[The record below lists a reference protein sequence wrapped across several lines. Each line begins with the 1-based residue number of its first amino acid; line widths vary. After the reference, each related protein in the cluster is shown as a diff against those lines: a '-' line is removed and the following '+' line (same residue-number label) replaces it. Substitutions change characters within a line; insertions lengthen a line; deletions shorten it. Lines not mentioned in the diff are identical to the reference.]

1 MKVKRV
7 KPKELP
13 QDIIFNM
20 NYLFKT
26 TLDDFV
32 IMVNNKQEIVYV
44 NESIPQSDVDNF
56 MRYITFE
63 GDYVNDYKAGLGKM
77 LDAIYDKYGSNVY
90 SVLLDA
96 YDYREK
102 KQKEQRAKEAAK
114 VILPLIRKEV
124 KKKRSA
130 VRYDERLISEIW
142 SAGYGLK
149 EKTPENM
156 TNFGS
161 VYVFYLGYLMGIGKL
176 DSGTDEKMKYI
187 TDTER
192 MMRQIKDVEYLK
204 KIYTTAKTLLDI
216 QREKGGAE

>member
-1 MKVKRV
+1 MTVKRV

-13 QDIIFNM
+13 QDIIFKM
-20 NYLFKT
+20 NYLYKT
-26 TLDDFV
+26 TLEDFV

-44 NESIPQSDVDNF
+44 NESIPQSDVDDF

-102 KQKEQRAKEAAK
+102 KQKEQRAKEEAK

-124 KKKRSA
+124 KKKRPA

-161 VYVFYLGYLMGIGKL
+161 VYVFYLGYLMGAGKL
-176 DSGTDEKMKYI
+176 DGGTDMKMKYI

-192 MMRQIKDVEYLK
+192 IMRQIKDVEALK

-216 QREKGGAE
+216 RREKGGAE

>member
-1 MKVKRV
+1 MTVKRV
-7 KPKELP
+7 KPQELP
-13 QDIIFNM
+13 QDIIFKM
-20 NYLFKT
+20 NYLYKT
-26 TLDDFV
+26 TLENFV

-44 NESIPQSDVDNF
+44 NESIPQSDVDDF
-56 MRYITFE
+56 MKYILFE

-96 YDYREK
+96 YDFRK
-102 KQKEQRAKEAAK
+102 KRQKEQQAKEAAK

-149 EKTPENM
+149 EKTPENI

-192 MMRQIKDVEYLK
+192 MMQQIKDVEYLK
-204 KIYTTAKTLLDI
+204 KIYTMAKTLLDI
-216 QREKGGAE
+216 QREKGGAK

>member
-1 MKVKRV
+1 MTVKRV
-7 KPKELP
+7 KPKDLP
-13 QDIIFNM
+13 QDIIFQM

-26 TLDDFV
+26 TLDEFV

-44 NESIPQSDVDNF
+44 NEYIPQNDVDDF
-56 MRYITFE
+56 MKYITFE
-63 GDYVNDYKAGLGKM
+63 GVYVNDEKVGLGKM
-77 LDAIYDKYGSNVY
+77 LDAIYNKYGSNVY

-96 YDYREK
+96 YDYRKKKEK
-102 KQKEQRAKEAAK
+102 ERQTKEAAK

-124 KKKRSA
+124 KKKRQV

-161 VYVFYLGYLMGIGKL
+161 VYVFYLGYLMGAGKL
-176 DSGTDEKMKYI
+176 DNGTDEKMKYI
-187 TDTER
+187 TETER
-192 MMRQIKDVEYLK
+192 MMRQIKDVEVLK
-204 KIYTTAKTLLDI
+204 KIYTVAKTLLDVR
-216 QREKGGAE
+216 REKGGAK

>member
-1 MKVKRV
+1 MTVKRV

-13 QDIIFNM
+13 QDIIFKM
-20 NYLFKT
+20 NYLYKT
-26 TLDDFV
+26 TLEDFV

-44 NESIPQSDVDNF
+44 NESIPQSDVDDF

-77 LDAIYDKYGSNVY
+77 LDAIYGKYGSNVY

-124 KKKRSA
+124 KKKRPA

-161 VYVFYLGYLMGIGKL
+161 VYVFYLGYLMGAGKL
-176 DSGTDEKMKYI
+176 DGGTDMKMKYI

-192 MMRQIKDVEYLK
+192 IMRQIKDVEALK

-216 QREKGGAE
+216 RREKGGAE

>member
-1 MKVKRV
+1 MTVKRI

-13 QDIIFNM
+13 QGIIFQM

-32 IMVNNKQEIVYV
+32 IMVNNKREIVYV
-44 NESIPQSDVDNF
+44 NESIPQSDVDDF
-56 MRYITFE
+56 MKYITFE
-63 GDYVNDYKAGLGKM
+63 GDYVNDYKAGHGKM
-77 LDAIYDKYGSNVY
+77 IDHVYEKYGGNVC
-90 SVLLDA
+90 SVLGDA
-96 YDYREK
+96 YDYCRNKRRE
-102 KQKEQRAKEAAK
+102 QQAKETAK

-130 VRYDERLISEIW
+130 VRYDERLMYEIW

-149 EKTPENM
+149 EKTPENI

-161 VYVFYLGYLMGIGKL
+161 VYVFYLGYLMGAGKL
-176 DSGTDEKMKYI
+176 DKGTDEKMKYI

-192 MMRQIKDVEYLK
+192 MMRQIKDVEELK
-204 KIYTTAKTLLDI
+204 KIYTVAKTLLDM
-216 QREKGGAE
+216 QQEKGGVK

>member
-1 MKVKRV
+1 MTVKRV
-7 KPKELP
+7 KPKDLP
-13 QDIIFNM
+13 QDIIFQM

-26 TLDDFV
+26 TLDEFV

-44 NESIPQSDVDNF
+44 NEYIPQNDVDDF
-56 MRYITFE
+56 MKYITFE
-63 GDYVNDYKAGLGKM
+63 GAYVNDEKAGLGKM
-77 LDAIYDKYGSNVY
+77 LDAIYNKYGSNVY

-96 YDYREK
+96 YDYRKKKEK
-102 KQKEQRAKEAAK
+102 ERQTKEAAK

-124 KKKRSA
+124 KKKRQV

-161 VYVFYLGYLMGIGKL
+161 VYVFYLGYLMGAGKL
-176 DSGTDEKMKYI
+176 DNGTDEKMKYI
-187 TDTER
+187 TETER
-192 MMRQIKDVEYLK
+192 MMRQIKDVEVLK
-204 KIYTTAKTLLDI
+204 KIYTVAKTLLDVR
-216 QREKGGAE
+216 REKGGAK

>member
-1 MKVKRV
+1 M
-7 KPKELP
+7 
-13 QDIIFNM
+13 
-20 NYLFKT
+20 
-26 TLDDFV
+26 
-32 IMVNNKQEIVYV
+32 
-44 NESIPQSDVDNF
+44 
-56 MRYITFE
+56 
-63 GDYVNDYKAGLGKM
+63 
-77 LDAIYDKYGSNVY
+77 
-90 SVLLDA
+90 
-96 YDYREK
+96 
-102 KQKEQRAKEAAK
+102 
-114 VILPLIRKEV
+114 IRKEV
-124 KKKRSA
+124 KKKRTA

-142 SAGYGLK
+142 SACYGLK

-216 QREKGGAE
+216 RREKGGAE

>member
-1 MKVKRV
+1 MTVKRV

-13 QDIIFNM
+13 QDIIFKM
-20 NYLFKT
+20 NYLYKT
-26 TLDDFV
+26 TLEDFV

-44 NESIPQSDVDNF
+44 NESIPQSDVDDF

-96 YDYREK
+96 YDYRK
-102 KQKEQRAKEAAK
+102 KKEKEQQAKETAK

-124 KKKRSA
+124 KKKRPA
-130 VRYDERLISEIW
+130 VRYDERLMYEIW

-161 VYVFYLGYLMGIGKL
+161 VYVFYLGYLMGAGKL
-176 DSGTDEKMKYI
+176 DGGTDMKMKYI

-192 MMRQIKDVEYLK
+192 IMRQIKDVEALK

-216 QREKGGAE
+216 RREKGGAE